1 MTNHFAWF
9 ASLFRSRKLPPSDA
23 MTFPQKAVDLIL
35 ESEGIDQPGK
45 WPGGGSGITLGYGC
59 DIGADP
65 ASLEF
70 WRGILSNDQMTL
82 LATAKG
88 ITGRAAA
95 QIQTRF
101 AGIRVSKEDSMKVF
115 MCTSLPREI
124 TITTKAY
131 PSIDQMPPEV
141 LGAMTSIVYNRGA
154 AMSGERRREMAAIR
168 DIIALYTAGKI
179 NKNSAL
185 SRIASEIRSM
195 KRLWVGQG
203 LDGLLKRR
211 EAEAKLVE
219 SAIQA

>member
-1 MTNHFAWF
+1 
-9 ASLFRSRKLPPSDA
+9 

-35 ESEGIDQPGK
+35 AAEGIDQPGK

-65 ASLEF
+65 VSLEF
-70 WRGILSNDQMTL
+70 WRGILSNEQMNL

-101 AGIRVSKEDSMKVF
+101 AGIRIGKEAAMKVF

-124 TITTKAY
+124 AITTKAY
-131 PSIDQMPPEV
+131 PGIEKMPPEV

-154 AMSGERRREMAAIR
+154 DMRGPRRREMAAIR
-168 DIIALYTAGKI
+168 DIIYSHDTGAIKPNDALKQ
-179 NKNSAL
+179 
-185 SRIASEIRSM
+185 IAKQIRSM
-195 KRLWVGQG
+195 KRLWEGQG

-219 SAIQA
+219 SAVQE

>member
-1 MTNHFAWF
+1 MN
-9 ASLFRSRKLPPSDA
+9 
-23 MTFPQKAVDLIL
+23 FPQKAVDLIL
-35 ESEGIDQPGK
+35 AAEGIDQPGK

-70 WRGILSNDQMTL
+70 WRGILSNEQMDL

-88 ITGRAAA
+88 LTGRAAA

-101 AGIRVSKEDSMKVF
+101 AGIRIGKEAAMKVF

-131 PSIDQMPPEV
+131 PGIEKMPPEV

-154 AMSGERRREMAAIR
+154 SMSGERRREMAAIR
-168 DIIALYTAGKI
+168 GIIEGHLAG
-179 NKNSAL
+179 NFNLTSAL
-185 SRIASEIRSM
+185 KKIAAQIRSM

-211 EAEAKLVE
+211 DAEAKMVE

>member
-1 MTNHFAWF
+1 MPTA
-9 ASLFRSRKLPPSDA
+9 LQI
-23 MTFPQKAVDLIL
+23 PQKAIDLIL
-35 ESEGIDQPGK
+35 SSEAIEQFYK
-45 WPGGGSGITLGYGC
+45 WPGGGSGITGGYGC

-70 WRGILSNDQMTL
+70 WRGILSNDQMAL

-101 AGIRVSKEDSMKVF
+101 AGIRIGKEAAMKVF
-115 MCTSLPREI
+115 MAISLPREI

-131 PSIDQMPPEV
+131 PGIEKMPPEV

-154 AMSGERRREMAAIR
+154 AMSGDRRREMAAIR
-168 DIIALYTAGKI
+168 DTITAFAAGKI
-179 NKNSAL
+179 KQNAAL
-185 SRIASEIRSM
+185 VQIAKQIRSM

-211 EAEAKLVE
+211 DAEARLVE
-219 SAIQA
+219 SAITA

>member
-1 MTNHFAWF
+1 MN
-9 ASLFRSRKLPPSDA
+9 
-23 MTFPQKAVDLIL
+23 FPQKAVDLIL

-70 WRGILSNDQMTL
+70 WRGILSNDQMAL

-101 AGIRVSKEDSMKVF
+101 AGIRIGKESAMKVF

-131 PSIDQMPPEV
+131 PGIEKMPPEV
-141 LGAMTSIVYNRGA
+141 MGAMTSIVYNRGA
-154 AMSGERRREMAAIR
+154 AMSGDRRREMAAIR
-168 DIIALYTAGKI
+168 DTITAFAAGKI
-179 NKNSAL
+179 KQNAAL
-185 SRIASEIRSM
+185 VQIAKQIRSM

-211 EAEAKLVE
+211 DAEARLVE
-219 SAIQA
+219 SAITA